1 MPSGVYATSADEW
14 NRHRDDIVRLYLTEN
29 RPLKEV
35 QQIMD
40 ATFGF
45 RAT

>member
-1 MPSGVYATSADEW
+1 MPGEAYATTEEEW
-14 NRHRDDIVRLYLTEN
+14 NRHRDDIARLYLTEN

-35 QQIMD
+35 QQIME
-40 ATFGF
+40 AKCGF